1 MNSPR
6 LKSNEKVQLLTS
18 LGLTLNQATV
28 FFALADLGA
37 SATVKTISR
46 ASTITREKV
55 YCILPRLQEIG
66 LVEKVLNSPSEF
78 KAISLKKA
86 ISLLLERITSET
98 ASIKKNAQ
106 EVLQNLEEIEKLEQN
121 SDEETIVVCKHE
133 IGFDKRIRAMENAK
147 VSLDL
152 IIPELTEE
160 TGNYYLGVYSK
171 ALRKGAHVRLIAQK
185 PIQSRSV
192 LETAATLSKNPM
204 FEIRYSKS
212 ASPAMSLYVIDEKQV
227 TIATSAETFP
237 KNYSVILA
245 RTPVLVAL
253 TLGYFKTMWN
263 AAFTPEWN
271 RPQER
276 PTGLHLE

>member
-1 MNSPR
+1 MGSST
-6 LKSNEKVQLLTS
+6 LKSNEKVQLLTN

-37 SATVKTISR
+37 SVTVKSISKV
-46 ASTITREKV
+46 STITREKV

-66 LVEKVLNSPSEF
+66 LVEKVLTSPSEY

-86 ISLLLERITSET
+86 ISLLLELKTSET
-98 ASIKKNAQ
+98 VIIKKRAQ
-106 EVLQNLEEIEKLEQN
+106 QVLLSLEEFDKLEQN

-133 IGFDKRIRAMENAK
+133 IGYDKRIRAMENAK
-147 VSLDL
+147 VSLNV
-152 IIPELTEE
+152 IIPELTED
-160 TGNYYLGVYSK
+160 TGSYYLGVYSK
-171 ALRKGAHVRLIAQK
+171 AMRKGAHVRLIAQK
-185 PIQSRSV
+185 PIQSKSV
-192 LETAATLSKNPM
+192 LETAAALTKNPM
-204 FEIRYSKS
+204 FEIKYGNS
-212 ASPAMSLYVIDEKQV
+212 AVPAMSLVVIDEKQI

-237 KNYSVILA
+237 KNYTVILA

-263 AAFTPEWN
+263 TAFTPEWK
-271 RPQER
+271 RPKER